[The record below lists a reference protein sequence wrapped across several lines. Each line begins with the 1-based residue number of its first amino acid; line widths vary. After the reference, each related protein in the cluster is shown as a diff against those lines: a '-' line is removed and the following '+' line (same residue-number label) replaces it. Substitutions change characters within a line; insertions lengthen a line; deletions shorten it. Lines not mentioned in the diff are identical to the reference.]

1 MSGSTIGSSGLSYAT
16 AAGYAVAA
24 NACVYAGIAFL
35 TGRLLPS
42 WEFYAVMPTGLGR
55 LIVALATF
63 FLVAN
68 LCFGR
73 LYTTVSPVTAGIISV
88 SVNVMVM
95 VVATLMMEGRAPNF
109 GLIAGASLALLGAVT
124 VVSSR

>member
-1 MSGSTIGSSGLSYAT
+1 MSGGLSYAT
-16 AAGYAVAA
+16 AITYAAAA

-42 WEFYAVMPTGLGR
+42 WGLYAFLPTGLLR
-55 LIVALATF
+55 LVVALATF

-88 SVNVMVM
+88 SANVMVM
-95 VVATLMMEGRAPNF
+95 VVATLLMEQRHPDL
-109 GLIAGASLALLGAVT
+109 GLIAGAMLALLGAVT